1 MEFTAALRDRLVA
14 ADPGLTRLYMAA
26 RATGAVGAAL
36 GILLA
41 VADWVRL
48 PLTVPLVGAALGM
61 TWAIAVND
69 PSPREQRVTTLLLWL
84 PAAAMLALGT
94 FTARDRFVSDALFVC
109 ILFASVYVRRY
120 GPRGFAIGMV
130 SVLAFFFALFL
141 RATFEQLPW
150 LLFAL
155 AATTACTYVIR
166 FFIFPDRP
174 EYAFRNGVSAFRA
187 RQRLIGATL
196 AQAAECGTWTR
207 RLQRRMNHHIFRL
220 NETAIA
226 LDDVLRET
234 GTGEQRAEVV
244 DAELAS
250 EEAVERAVRDPHAR
264 VEMPLLIMEA
274 PAKQPSEWTPRGVF
288 RIGTQLEMGRFSAT
302 TRQAIQLTLA
312 AIPAIIA
319 GDLLSAQRWY
329 WAVLTT
335 FVVFSGTTSAGE
347 TLRKAWSRVAGTA
360 FGVLAGVLIALIVR
374 GDRAAALA
382 LLFIFLFVAV
392 YGLRLSYALMTFGI
406 TAVLSLLYVLLGFYT
421 DQILVLRLVETV
433 VGAAFGGAA
442 ATLVLPIHTERVVGS
457 VIAEALSRLSAAV
470 EQSSLR
476 LTGDESADPIQAARA
491 YDEAFQTVR
500 AQLLPLI
507 YSLRMRPDETL
518 RTRLL
523 LLAAC
528 GYSLRALASLAND
541 APPDCPADSIRN
553 LQRHVQAQIRIAL
566 ERLADGS
573 TPAPPFEEAAAQHL
587 NSAALRHLA
596 RIDRSVHRLA
606 MGISGAR

>member
-1 MEFTAALRDRLVA
+1 MQFAMLRDRLVA

-41 VADWVRL
+41 VSGRLHL

-69 PSPREQRVTTLLLWL
+69 PAPRDQRLTTLLLWL
-84 PAAAMLALGT
+84 PAAAMLTLGT
-94 FTARDRFVSDALFVC
+94 FTAHDRFVSDALFVL

-130 SVLAFFFALFL
+130 SVLAFFFSLFL
-141 RATFEQLPW
+141 RATFAQLPW

-155 AATTACTYVIR
+155 AVTTASTYVIR

-174 EYAFRNGVSAFRA
+174 EYAFRSGVSAFRA
-187 RQRLIGATL
+187 RQRLISATI
-196 AQAAECGTWTR
+196 ARAAECGTWTR
-207 RLQRRMNHHIFRL
+207 RLQRQMNHHIFRL

-234 GTGEQRAEVV
+234 DASEQRAAVV
-244 DAELAS
+244 DAELAT
-250 EEAVERAVRDPHAR
+250 EEAVERAIRDPQAR
-264 VEMPLLIMEA
+264 VEMPLLVVDA
-274 PAKQPSEWTPRGVF
+274 PAKPHSEWTPRGVF
-288 RIGTQLEMGRFSAT
+288 SIGTKIEMGRFPPT

-312 AIPAIIA
+312 AVPAIVA

-382 LLFIFLFVAV
+382 LLFVFLFVAV

-406 TAVLSLLYVLLGFYT
+406 TAVLSLLYVLLGFFT
-421 DQILVLRLVETV
+421 DQILVLRLIETA

-442 ATLVLPIHTERVVGS
+442 ATLVLPIHTERVVRS
-457 VIAEALSRLSAAV
+457 VIAEALSRLSVAV
-470 EQSSLR
+470 EQASLR
-476 LTGDESADPIQAARA
+476 LTGEAGADPIQAARA

-528 GYSLRALASLAND
+528 GYSVRALASLAND
-541 APPDCPADSIRN
+541 APPDCPVEAIHS
-553 LQRHVQAQIRIAL
+553 LQRHVQAQIGIAL
-566 ERLADGS
+566 ARLGDG
-573 TPAPPFEEAAAQHL
+573 TAPASPFEETAQQPD
-587 NSAALRHLA
+587 SVALTHLA

-606 MGISGAR
+606 MDFTGAR

>member
-1 MEFTAALRDRLVA
+1 MQFTAALRDRLVA
-14 ADPGLTRLYMAA
+14 GDPGLTRFYMAA

-41 VADWVRL
+41 AADRFHL

-69 PSPREQRVTTLLLWL
+69 PSPREQRVTTVLLWL

-94 FTARDRFVSDALFVC
+94 FTARDRVVSDALFVA

-130 SVLAFFFALFL
+130 SVLAFFFSLFL

-155 AATTACTYVIR
+155 AVTTACTYVIR

-187 RQRLIGATL
+187 RQRLMSATI
-196 AQAAECGTWTR
+196 AQAAERGTWTR
-207 RLQRRMNHHIFRL
+207 RLQRQMNHHIFRL

-226 LDDVLRET
+226 LDDQLRDT
-234 GTGEQRAEVV
+234 GASEQRAAVV

-250 EEAVERAVRDPHAR
+250 EEAVERAVRDPHAP
-264 VEMPLLIMEA
+264 VEMPLLVMDA
-274 PAKQPSEWTPRGVF
+274 PTEQLSEWTPRGLF
-288 RIGTQLEMGRFSAT
+288 RIGTQIDMGRLAPT

-360 FGVLAGVLIALIVR
+360 FGVLAGVLIALIVHN
-374 GDRAAALA
+374 DRAAALA
-382 LLFIFLFVAV
+382 LLFVFLFVAV

-442 ATLVLPIHTERVVGS
+442 ATLVLPIHTERVVNS

-470 EQSSLR
+470 EQASLR
-476 LTGDESADPIQAARA
+476 LTGDEGADPIQAARA

-507 YSLRMRPDETL
+507 YTLRMRPDETL

-541 APPDCPADSIRN
+541 APPDCPADAIRT
-553 LQRHVQAQIRIAL
+553 LQRHVQAQIGIAQ
-566 ERLADGS
+566 ERLADGT
-573 TPAPPFEEAAAQHL
+573 TPARPFEEAALAHPDS
-587 NSAALRHLA
+587 SALTHLA

-606 MGISGAR
+606 MGISGAA